1 MKKFSLFFLT
11 ILISFACTTKTKE
24 INSRKE
30 IKRNNI
36 TIDYSECGKGDTTLL
51 FLHGWCINKE
61 YWEAQVDHFCGRFKV
76 VTIDLPGFGKSGK
89 TRDNWTFDE
98 YREDVK
104 TVIDSLH
111 LKNVILIGHS
121 MSGDIVLKVDSWYPK
136 YLIGIVGVDNLKDTG
151 SHFTAEQLDEINNF
165 FALLSTNYKSTV
177 EGYARAKLFHASTDT
192 SVITRVVNDIRNA
205 DSVIAT
211 KVLRA
216 SLEAYQQ
223 ENELMQR
230 LNHKLYLIN
239 SDFPPT
245 NVAGLKKF
253 CKHSVEVLTLN
264 GTGHY
269 PMIEKPGAFNDAL
282 EQVIKRI
289 HQ

>member
-1 MKKFSLFFLT
+1 MKKVSLSFL
-11 ILISFACTTKTKE
+11 IVLISFACTTKTKE
-24 INSRKE
+24 MNTRKE
-30 IKRNNI
+30 IKRNN
-36 TIDYSECGKGDTTLL
+36 TVIDYAQCGKGDTTLL

-61 YWEAQVDHFCGRFKV
+61 YWDAQVDHFCGRYNV
-76 VTIDLPGFGKSGK
+76 VTIDLPGFGKSGRN
-89 TRDNWTFDE
+89 RDNWTFDE

-104 TVIDSLH
+104 TVIDSLQ

-121 MSGDIVLKVDSWYPK
+121 MSGDILLKVDNWYPK
-136 YLIGIVGVDNLKDTG
+136 SLIGIVGVDNLKDTG
-151 SHFTAEQLDEINNF
+151 SSFSLEQQQEIDNF
-165 FALLSTNYKSTV
+165 FTLLSTNYKSTV
-177 EGYARAKLFHASTDT
+177 DSYARAKLFHSSTDS
-192 SVITRVVNDIRNA
+192 SVITRVVNDFKNS

-216 SLEAYQQ
+216 SLDAYQQ
-223 ENELMQR
+223 EKELMHQ

-239 SDFPPT
+239 SDDPPT
-245 NVAGLKKF
+245 NVEGLKKV
-253 CKHSVEVLTLN
+253 CKYSVEVIPIH

-282 EQVIKRI
+282 EQIIRRI